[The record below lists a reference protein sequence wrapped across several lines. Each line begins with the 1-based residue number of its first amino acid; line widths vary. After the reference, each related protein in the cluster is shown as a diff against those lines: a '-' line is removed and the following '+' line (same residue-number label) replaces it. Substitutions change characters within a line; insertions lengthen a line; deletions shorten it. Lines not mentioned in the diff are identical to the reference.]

1 MSTKKG
7 KKRVYICHTFYHAY
21 IATVKE
27 LLLRAD
33 APAEKGR
40 ADLIL
45 STMSNDFGSLPERMA
60 DAGVFNDILMFD
72 EKLPSSSGEVEACHR
87 DRGNLF
93 LNLIQRI
100 KYTKLLGRLQE
111 PYVPTDLSAYADVY
125 VFCDSDP
132 IGYYLNLK
140 KIRYHALEDGLNSGK
155 LDNQA
160 RLSNK
165 GSFAIKALIAK
176 TGLIFMECGYSRYC
190 IDYEVNDISVNYKPP
205 KNMIENRC
213 DDMYDRLSAEDHR
226 LLVRIFL
233 PDEDELAS
241 LSSLPADRP
250 RIMILTEPLCELPVR
265 KRLFGDVI
273 ERYGKDGTV
282 IIKPHP
288 RDELD
293 YGKEF
298 PGVIVIKSRFPMEVM
313 NDIEGFYVDRVISV
327 ITQIDNVRFAKE
339 TTYLGLDFLDLY
351 EDPAVHRKMEILKND
366 EQNG

>member
-1 MSTKKG
+1 MIKENSRN
-7 KKRVYICHTFYHAY
+7 RVYICHTFYHAY

-27 LLLRAD
+27 LLLRTD
-33 APAEKGR
+33 DPAEKGQ

-45 STMSNDFGSLPERMA
+45 STMSNDFRTLPSRMA
-60 DAGVFNDILMFD
+60 DAQVFNKIFMFD
-72 EKLPSSSGEVEACHR
+72 EKLPQTSAEVEACHR
-87 DRGNLF
+87 DRGNLI
-93 LNLIQRI
+93 LNLLQRI
-100 KYTKLLGRLQE
+100 RYTRLLGELQA
-111 PYVPTDLSAYADVY
+111 PHIPTDLAAYRDVY

-165 GSFAIKALIAK
+165 GSFAIKALLAK

-190 IDYEVNDISVNYKPP
+190 IDYEVNDIGVNYKPP

-213 DDMYDRLSAEDHR
+213 DRMYKRLTKDDHR
-226 LLVRIFL
+226 LLVQVFL
-233 PDEDELAS
+233 EDKEELAA

-250 RIMILTEPLCELPVR
+250 KVMILTEPLCELPVR

-273 ERYGKDGTV
+273 DQYGQEGTV

-293 YGKEF
+293 YEKEF
-298 PGVIVIKSRFPMEVM
+298 PGVIVIRSRFPMEVM
-313 NDIEGFYVDRVISV
+313 NDIEGFSVDKLISV
-327 ITQIDNVRFAKE
+327 ITQVDNVNFAE
-339 TTYLGLDFLDLY
+339 HIIYLGLDFLDRY
-351 EDPAVHRKMEILKND
+351 EDPAIHRKMEML
-366 EQNG
+366 QNENG